1 MKHSFPIE
9 LREHVLMIPFFIY
22 TNESLT
28 KTSMGPCHP
37 TQNLRSVGKGDD
49 YLQQLVRNKT
59 VNMETNKNKIK
70 RSYQPKIQIK
80 NTVNRSN
87 TMSRI

>member
-1 MKHSFPIE
+1 
-9 LREHVLMIPFFIY
+9 
-22 TNESLT
+22 
-28 KTSMGPCHP
+28 MGPCHP
-37 TQNLRSVGKGDD
+37 NLFLRSVGKVDD

-70 RSYQPKIQIK
+70 WWSHQPEIQIK

-87 TMSRI
+87 TMSRVYNRFRNI